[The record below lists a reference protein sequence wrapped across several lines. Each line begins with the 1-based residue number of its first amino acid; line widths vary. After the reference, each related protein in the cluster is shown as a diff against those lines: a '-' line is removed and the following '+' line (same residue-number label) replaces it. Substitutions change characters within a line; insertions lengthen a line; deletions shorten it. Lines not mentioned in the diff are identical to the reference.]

1 MTGPSVAQR
10 PPVVDREP
18 PPESASPETVR
29 PRPVVTRAIFGNW
42 REALRYLTM
51 WILAGLAVY
60 ALGVVA
66 WLILL

>member
-1 MTGPSVAQR
+1 MTGPSVAKR

-18 PPESASPETVR
+18 PPELASPETAR
-29 PRPVVTRAIFGNW
+29 PQPIITRAIFGNW

-51 WILAGLAVY
+51 WILVGLAVY